1 MKTHTIIARG
11 DRHTITGDYVR
22 PNRITLP
29 LPSFAIPPQ
38 DRDETAP
45 TAATIRGDAK
55 WQRDKLLAMAARVKA

>member
-1 MKTHTIIARG
+1 MKRTIIARG

-22 PNRITLP
+22 ANKISLAAEP
-29 LPSFAIPPQ
+29 FAIPPQ

-55 WQRDKLLAMAARVKA
+55 WQRDKLLAMASRVKA